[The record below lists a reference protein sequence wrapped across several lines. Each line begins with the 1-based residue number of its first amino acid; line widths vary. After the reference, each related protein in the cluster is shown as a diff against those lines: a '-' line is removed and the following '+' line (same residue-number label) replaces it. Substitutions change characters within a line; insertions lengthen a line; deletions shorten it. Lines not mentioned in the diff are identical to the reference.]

1 MKRNEGRAM
10 RILICVLAVLFS
22 ATVIGMED
30 ELITRGFGL
39 IPEIIQKVD
48 VLKKGLSSSDI
59 VDGTITLASVGG
71 YCPLSNLVADIEITG
86 TNVTLDLAGRSI
98 IGTIT
103 ISGSAVVVKNGAVT
117 SIAPLNSDKAGA
129 AITVHANAA
138 NVLVKR
144 CHIVCADSIL
154 TGTVF
159 DLVLSDTVTE
169 TYELVGTGTVFDS
182 MPGRSGIEVSG
193 QIVNVFDCSVIPGAS
208 ASTTT
213 THAEDGG
220 HAIILSGSA
229 NKVRVLDC
237 IMITGDGG
245 DAADGNG
252 GNAGY
257 GIYVKDTATHAEICH
272 CTVFE
277 TGAGGDGS
285 SSGGSG
291 GHGIRIE
298 STAVDI
304 GVHHCRIRNTGLGG
318 SPGGAA
324 GKAILDSVTTSGAY
338 SIVFSNFAHNIAN
351 TIKYDLRSTG
361 TEEGI
366 ASPNPPD
373 GTVLNSLANIYIS

>member
-1 MKRNEGRAM
+1 MK
-10 RILICVLAVLFS
+10 IVVCVLAALFS

-30 ELITRGFGL
+30 ELIDRGFGL
-39 IPEIIQKVD
+39 VPQIIQRVD

-59 VDGTITLASVGG
+59 VDGKITLASVGG

-86 TNVTLDLAGRSI
+86 TNVTLDLAGRSV

-103 ISGSAVVVKNGAVT
+103 ISGSAVAVKNGAVT
-117 SIAPLNSDKAGA
+117 PRAPLNSDKAGA
-129 AITVHANAA
+129 AITVHANAG

-154 TGTVF
+154 TGTLF
-159 DLVLSDTVTE
+159 DLVLSDTVTN

-193 QIVNVFDCSVIPGAS
+193 QVVNVFDCSIIPGAS

-213 THAEDGG
+213 THADDGG

-245 DAADGNG
+245 DAADGDGGNG
-252 GNAGY
+252 GH
-257 GIYVKDTATHAEICH
+257 GIYVKDTVNHSEISH
-272 CTVFE
+272 CTIFG
-277 TGAGGDGS
+277 TAAGGDGS
-285 SSGGSG
+285 SKGGNG
-291 GHGIRIE
+291 GHGICIE
-298 STAVDI
+298 STAIDI
-304 GVHHCRIRNTGLGG
+304 GVHDCRIRNTGVGG
-318 SPGGAA
+318 SPGGIE
-324 GKAILDSVTTSGAY
+324 GKAVLDKVITAGAY
-338 SIVFSNFAHNIAN
+338 SMVFSNFAHNIAN
-351 TIKYDLRSTG
+351 TINYDLRVTG

-366 ASPNPPD
+366 VSPNPPD
-373 GTVLNSLANIYIS
+373 GTVLNPFANVYVS